1 MLDDGV
7 SIPCV
12 GCCPGIPDEVEAK
25 SWSSIRLLLFTV
37 ELDWASGGGGGGR
50 LSMPKRHSH

>member
-50 LSMPKRHSH
+50 LSMPKCHSH